1 MLYTKILPSVL
12 AIGLASTLNAS
23 SFFSDNHDDN
33 YRLFHSDIIK
43 LLSSDSFLQNPM
55 QTFKIN
61 MSSSYPK
68 MNVFENKE
76 KYIFKFELAGIE
88 KKDIKVTITDQ
99 NILTV
104 TGKKKELTKEEK
116 KDIIREEHYRGS
128 FSRSIS
134 LPDDINFDNIK
145 VKYDNGILNVSI
157 EKDITKIKN
166 KIKTLSID

>member
-1 MLYTKILPSVL
+1 MLRTKVLPSIL
-12 AIGLASTLNAS
+12 ALGLASSLNAS
-23 SFFSDNHDDN
+23 SFFSDHHDDN
-33 YRLFHSDIIK
+33 YRHFHNDIIK
-43 LLSSDSFLQNPM
+43 LLNSDSFFQNPM
-55 QTFKIN
+55 RTFQIN

-104 TGKKKELTKEEK
+104 TGEKKELTKEEK
-116 KDIIREEHYRGS
+116 KDIIREEHYTGS

-134 LPDDINFDNIK
+134 LPDDINSDNIK
-145 VKYDNGILNVSI
+145 VKYDNGILKVSI
-157 EKDITKIKN
+157 EKDIKKIEN